1 MAIKQEEIHKLLKE
15 GFPDADIE
23 INDLAGDDNHY
34 AAKIKSSKFKGKTRV
49 QQHQMVYASLKG
61 KMGNELHA
69 LALTTEEKQYDKC

>member
-1 MAIKQEEIHKLLKE
+1 MAIKQEEIHKLLRE

-23 INDLAGDDNHY
+23 INDFAGDDNHY
-34 AAKIKSSKFKGKTRV
+34 VAKIKSSKFKGKTRV

-69 LALTTEEKQYDKC
+69 LALTTEEK